1 MKKIIVL
8 LLLVCAVIAGA
19 AISATLQSH
28 GNLVGPKRIPHKK
41 LSAEQVALKNS
52 IAFVLY
58 DWRAYSETLP
68 ADQAKKWKNKK
79 ITQGLKQT
87 RANSLRENHKYTVIS
102 SRSQGDKKI
111 VVVQEQV
118 GPSKN
123 NYELTLQKAT
133 AGWVVIKFDV
143 KKALY

>member
-8 LLLVCAVIAGA
+8 LLLVCAVIARA

-58 DWRAYSETLP
+58 DWLAYSETLP
-68 ADQAKKWKNKK
+68 TDQAKKWKNKK
-79 ITQGLKQT
+79 ITPGLKQS
-87 RANSLRENHKYTVIS
+87 RAHSLRVNHKYTVIS

-111 VVVQEQV
+111 IVIQEQI
-118 GPSKN
+118 GSSKN
-123 NYELTLQKAT
+123 NCELTLQKIT
-133 AGWVVIKFDV
+133 VGWVVVKFSEV
-143 KKALY
+143 KK